1 VIATIGALLSG
12 VGGYIAAGI
21 AAVGVIAGGWF
32 AAKKSGA
39 AEQRAA
45 TTAKEMNDV
54 AAASKARSG
63 VDALGGAAV
72 DERLRQF
79 QRK

>member
-1 VIATIGALLSG
+1 MIATIGALLSG

-21 AAVGVIAGGWF
+21 GVLGVIVGGWF

-39 AEQRAA
+39 ADQRAA
-45 TTAKEMNDV
+45 DTQKGMDDV

-63 VDALGGAAV
+63 VDALGDAAV
-72 DERLRQF
+72 DDRLRQF
-79 QRK
+79 ERK